1 MKAKT
6 TLIKELWRKERV
18 HWLRIVQM
26 FERFNGW
33 LNKCTW
39 GLIVA
44 FFVCLGHY
52 AFALMSTL
60 WETGVFLFARDTFKE
75 NLQKMHKST
84 IFLDNRK
91 SLKNVKNT

>member
-1 MKAKT
+1 MKIKT
-6 TLIKELWRKERV
+6 SLIKELWRKEKV

-33 LNKCTW
+33 LNKCTF
-39 GLIVA
+39 GMIVA

-52 AFALMSTL
+52 AFVFMSAVS
-60 WETGVFLFARDTFKE
+60 EFFIFIFARETFKE

-91 SLKNVKNT
+91 TIRNVKNI